1 MKLDRLLFGA
11 ILVLCAVVALI
22 AFLPDAGVGGVAHPD
37 HPTMRHSGAGE
48 RHAVSPEA
56 GKRNHPL
63 WVGWLFGVAIFG
75 VFAALIAFGAQHRI
89 RDFRPWLVL
98 AVAAVTGAWTWVVF
112 AYRGY
117 QGDPE
122 PTLYLALPAPTAI
135 MVYLFWPLGGVF
147 VLFFVLGF
155 RRWVL
160 SDDDFETYQRL
171 VDAAR
176 RPAEDEP

>member
-1 MKLDRLLFGA
+1 MKLDRILFGA

-22 AFLPDAGVGGVAHPD
+22 ASLPDARVGGTPHPE
-37 HPTMRHSGAGE
+37 HPTMRHSGSGE
-48 RHAVSPEA
+48 HQDVAPGA
-56 GKRNHPL
+56 PL
-63 WVGWLFGVAIFG
+63 WVGWLFGMAIFG
-75 VFAALIAFGAQHRI
+75 VFAALIAFGARHRI
-89 RDFRPWLVL
+89 RDFGRWLVP
-98 AVAAVTGAWTWVVF
+98 AVAAVIGAWTWVVF

-117 QGDPE
+117 LDDPQ
-122 PTLYLALPAPTAI
+122 PALYLALPAPTAI

-176 RPAEDEP
+176 RPAEDEL